1 MESIIKKLY
10 FLVLEQSTGKS
21 KTSKAR
27 DRAQEAYEKI
37 EQVLSEEQIESVD
50 EFVTKSEDFHADEER
65 EMYIR
70 GFKTGV
76 LLMAEVLTADQI
88 L

>member
-1 MESIIKKLY
+1 
-10 FLVLEQSTGKS
+10 
-21 KTSKAR
+21 